1 MVESPGFTE
10 ASVLDVVNKLHA
22 ANPEKVTFRLAEIAE
37 EMAPEQIAVVKAG
50 SDVKLIWI
58 ESLNNILKKLGHDG
72 RLTVI
77 TEPDANGVDCAV
89 VTFPALA

>member
-1 MVESPGFTE
+1 MVESTGLTE
-10 ASVLDVVNKLHA
+10 ASVLDVVNKLRATH
-22 ANPEKVTFRLAEIAE
+22 PGKVSFRLSEIAE
-37 EMAPEQIAVVKAG
+37 EMAPEQIAAVKAG

-58 ESLNNILKKLGHDG
+58 ESLNNILKKLGQDG